1 VSGARPAVLAVDGG
15 NSKSDLALV
24 ADDGTLLASVRGP
37 GITKPD
43 LTRTLG
49 LLTSLIDR
57 AQRQAGRSGCPVA
70 RHLSACVANADL
82 PEEEEALAAALRAQG
97 WSDTTEVVNDT
108 FAVLRTGLGAA
119 APAALSPAAEASPA
133 AGPSSTA
140 DGSPAAGLP
149 GPAGSSPATGPAPM
163 DGGEAERHW
172 GVAVTCGAGINCVGV
187 APDGRKTGF
196 LALGET
202 TGDWGGGHGL
212 GQAAL
217 WWAMRAEDGRGP
229 DTALRAAV
237 AAQFGVP
244 SAREVAIGI
253 HLGTISEPAL
263 RELAPAVLALA
274 GTGDDVAARLV
285 RRQAD
290 EICTMALTAMRRL
303 GLTGLA
309 TPVVLGG
316 GVLAARD
323 PMLIAGVT
331 EGIRAGAP
339 HAAVRI
345 TDVPPVAGAALLG
358 LDRLGAGP
366 EAERRLRANYAERT
380 PP

>member
-1 VSGARPAVLAVDGG
+1 MNGAVPAVLAVDGG

-24 ADDGTLLASVRGP
+24 AGDGTLLAAARGP
-37 GITKPD
+37 GMASD
-43 LTRTLG
+43 LSLDEKLEVLGTLIG
-49 LLTSLIDR
+49 Q
-57 AQRQAGRSGCPVA
+57 AQRQAGLPGCPVA

-82 PEEEEALAAALRAQG
+82 PEEEEEMAAALRARG
-97 WSDTTEVVNDT
+97 WTATTQVFNDT
-108 FAVLRTGLGAA
+108 FAVLRAGLVTRAT
-119 APAALSPAAEASPA
+119 
-133 AGPSSTA
+133 AGPS
-140 DGSPAAGLP
+140 
-149 GPAGSSPATGPAPM
+149 PAP
-163 DGGEAERHW
+163 GGPGLRHW

-196 LALGET
+196 LALGEI
-202 TGDWGGGHGL
+202 TGDWGGGYGL

-229 DTALRAAV
+229 DTALRGAV
-237 AAQFGVP
+237 AAHFGVP

-253 HLGTISEPAL
+253 HLGTISGAAL

-274 GTGDDVAARLV
+274 GTGDDVAGRLV

-290 EICTMALTAMRRL
+290 EICTMALTVMRRL

-316 GVLAARD
+316 SVLAARD
-323 PMLIAGVT
+323 LMLTAGVI
-331 EGIRAGAP
+331 EGIKAGAP
-339 HAAVRI
+339 HAAVRV

-366 EAERRLRANYAERT
+366 EAERRLRADYAERI

>member
-1 VSGARPAVLAVDGG
+1 VTGTLPAVLAVDGG

-24 ADDGTLLASVRGP
+24 ADDGALLASVRGP
-37 GITKPD
+37 GMTGPD
-43 LTRTLG
+43 LAKALG
-49 LLTSLIDR
+49 LLTSLIDQ
-57 AQRQAGRSGCPVA
+57 AQRQAGGPRCPVA

-97 WSDTTEVVNDT
+97 WTGTTEVVNDT
-108 FAVLRTGLGAA
+108 FAVLRAGLDAA
-119 APAALSPAAEASPA
+119 APDGLSPAAGSA
-133 AGPSSTA
+133 A
-140 DGSPAAGLP
+140 
-149 GPAGSSPATGPAPM
+149 PAGGA
-163 DGGEAERHW
+163 AERHW

-196 LALGET
+196 LALGNI

-229 DTALRAAV
+229 ETALRGAV
-237 AAQFGVP
+237 AAHFGVP
-244 SAREVAIGI
+244 SVREVAIGL
-253 HLGTISEPAL
+253 HLGTISEASL
-263 RELAPAVLALA
+263 GGLAPAVLAIA
-274 GTGDDVAARLV
+274 GGGDEVATGLV
-285 RRQAD
+285 RRQAG
-290 EICTMALTAMRRL
+290 EICAMALTVMRRL

-316 GVLAARD
+316 SVLAARN
-323 PMLIAGVT
+323 PMLTAGVI

-358 LDRLGAGP
+358 LDHLGAGP
-366 EAERRLRANYAERT
+366 EAERRLRADYAERT

>member
-1 VSGARPAVLAVDGG
+1 VSSTLPAVLAVDGG

-37 GITKPD
+37 GMTKPD
-43 LTRTLG
+43 LAKTLG
-49 LLTSLIDR
+49 LLASLIDQ
-57 AQRQAGRSGCPVA
+57 AQRQAGGPGCPVA

-97 WSDTTEVVNDT
+97 WTGTTEVVNDT
-108 FAVLRTGLGAA
+108 FAVLRAGLDATAGDG
-119 APAALSPAAEASPA
+119 LSPA
-133 AGPSSTA
+133 AGPA
-140 DGSPAAGLP
+140 R
-149 GPAGSSPATGPAPM
+149 PAGGA
-163 DGGEAERHW
+163 AERHW
-172 GVAVTCGAGINCVGV
+172 GVGVTCGAGINCVGV
-187 APDGRKTGF
+187 APDGRRTGF
-196 LALGET
+196 LALGGI

-229 DTALRAAV
+229 ETALRSAV
-237 AAQFGVP
+237 AAHFGVA
-244 SAREVAIGI
+244 SVREVAIGI
-253 HLGTISEPAL
+253 HLGTISEPSL
-263 RELAPAVLALA
+263 GELAPAVLALA
-274 GTGDDVAARLV
+274 GDGDDVAAGLV
-285 RRQAD
+285 RRQAG
-290 EICTMALTAMRRL
+290 EICAMALTVMRRL

-316 GVLAARD
+316 SVLAARD
-323 PMLIAGVT
+323 PMLTAGAV

-339 HAAVRI
+339 RAAVRI

-366 EAERRLRANYAERT
+366 GAERRLRADYTERT

>member
-1 VSGARPAVLAVDGG
+1 MSGARPAVLAVDGG

-49 LLTSLIDR
+49 LLTSLIAQ
-57 AQRQAGRSGCPVA
+57 AQRQAGQPGCPVA

-82 PEEEEALAAALRAQG
+82 PEEEQALAAALRKQG

-108 FAVLRTGLGAA
+108 FAVLRAGLDAA
-119 APAALSPAAEASPA
+119 APAGSFPAAPAGPSPAAPASPSPA
-133 AGPSSTA
+133 AGP
-140 DGSPAAGLP
+140 
-149 GPAGSSPATGPAPM
+149 APM
-163 DGGEAERHW
+163 AGGLAEPHW

-212 GQAAL
+212 GKAAL

-229 DTALRAAV
+229 ET
-237 AAQFGVP
+237 
-244 SAREVAIGI
+244 
-253 HLGTISEPAL
+253 AL

-274 GTGDDVAARLV
+274 GTGDDVSVRLV
-285 RRQAD
+285 RRQAG
-290 EICTMALTAMRRL
+290 EICAMALTAMRRL

-316 GVLAARD
+316 SVLAARD
-323 PMLIAGVT
+323 PMLTAGVT

-358 LDRLGAGP
+358 LDHLGAGP
-366 EAERRLRANYAERT
+366 EAERRLRAHYAERT

>member
-1 VSGARPAVLAVDGG
+1 MSGALPAVLAVDGG

-24 ADDGTLLASVRGP
+24 AGDGTLLASVRGP
-37 GITKPD
+37 GMTKPD
-43 LTRTLG
+43 LTGTLG
-49 LLTSLIDR
+49 LLTSLIDQ
-57 AQRQAGRSGCPVA
+57 AQRQAGGPGCPVA

-97 WSDTTEVVNDT
+97 WSDTTKVVNDT
-108 FAVLRTGLGAA
+108 FAVLRAGLDTPVAA
-119 APAALSPAAEASPA
+119 GVCPAAGASPA
-133 AGPSSTA
+133 AG
-140 DGSPAAGLP
+140 
-149 GPAGSSPATGPAPM
+149 GP
-163 DGGEAERHW
+163 AERHW
-172 GVAVTCGAGINCVGV
+172 GVAVTCGAGINCVAV

-196 LALGET
+196 LALGDI

-229 DTALRAAV
+229 DTGLRGAV
-237 AAQFGVP
+237 AEHFGVP
-244 SAREVAIGI
+244 SVRDVAIGI
-253 HLGTISEPAL
+253 HLGTICEAAL
-263 RELAPAVLALA
+263 GELAPAVLALA
-274 GTGDDVAARLV
+274 GTGDDVAAGLV
-285 RRQAD
+285 RRQAG
-290 EICTMALTAMRRL
+290 EICTMALTVMRRL

-316 GVLAARD
+316 SVLAARD
-323 PMLIAGVT
+323 PMLTAGVI
-331 EGIRAGAP
+331 EGIKAGAP
-339 HAAVRI
+339 HAAVRV

-366 EAERRLRANYAERT
+366 EAERRLRADYAERT

>member
-1 VSGARPAVLAVDGG
+1 VSSTLPAVLAVDGG

-24 ADDGTLLASVRGP
+24 AGDGTLLASARGP

-43 LTRTLG
+43 LATTLG
-49 LLTSLIDR
+49 LLTSLIDQ
-57 AQRQAGRSGCPVA
+57 AQRQVGKQGCPVA

-97 WSDTTEVVNDT
+97 WTATTEVVNDT
-108 FAVLRTGLGAA
+108 FAVLRAGLDASARDG
-119 APAALSPAAEASPA
+119 PSPA
-133 AGPSSTA
+133 AGPA
-140 DGSPAAGLP
+140 P
-149 GPAGSSPATGPAPM
+149 PAGA
-163 DGGEAERHW
+163 AERHW
-172 GVAVTCGAGINCVGV
+172 GVGVTCGAGINCVAV

-196 LALGET
+196 LALGGI

-229 DTALRAAV
+229 QTALRGAV
-237 AAQFGVP
+237 AAHFGVP
-244 SAREVAIGI
+244 AVRDVAIGI
-253 HLGTISEPAL
+253 HLGTISERSL
-263 RELAPAVLALA
+263 GDLAPAVLALA
-274 GTGDDVAARLV
+274 GDGDDVAAGLV
-285 RRQAD
+285 HRQAG
-290 EICTMALTAMRRL
+290 EICAMALTVMRRL

-316 GVLAARD
+316 SVLAARD
-323 PMLIAGVT
+323 PMLTAGVI
-331 EGIRAGAP
+331 EGIREAAP
-339 HAAVRI
+339 HASVRI

-358 LDRLGAGP
+358 LDHLGAGP
-366 EAERRLRANYAERT
+366 EAECRLRADYAERT

>member
-1 VSGARPAVLAVDGG
+1 VNGALPAVLAVDGG

-37 GITKPD
+37 GMTKPD
-43 LTRTLG
+43 LAKTLG
-49 LLTSLIDR
+49 LLTSLIDQ
-57 AQRQAGRSGCPVA
+57 AQRQAGQPGCPVA

-82 PEEEEALAAALRAQG
+82 PEEEEALAAALCAQG
-97 WSDTTEVVNDT
+97 WSDTTKVVNDT
-108 FAVLRTGLGAA
+108 FAVLRAGLDTP
-119 APAALSPAAEASPA
+119 APASASPA
-133 AGPSSTA
+133 GASPTVGGP
-140 DGSPAAGLP
+140 
-149 GPAGSSPATGPAPM
+149 
-163 DGGEAERHW
+163 AERHW

-187 APDGRKTGF
+187 APDGRRTGF
-196 LALGET
+196 LALGGI

-212 GQAAL
+212 GMAAL

-229 DTALRAAV
+229 DTGLRGAV
-237 AAQFGVP
+237 AAYFGVP
-244 SAREVAIGI
+244 SVREVAIGI
-253 HLGTISEPAL
+253 HLGAISEAAL
-263 RELAPAVLALA
+263 GGLAPAVLAAA
-274 GTGDDVAARLV
+274 GTGDDVATGLV
-285 RRQAD
+285 RRQAG
-290 EICTMALTAMRRL
+290 EICTMALTIMRRL
-303 GLTGLA
+303 GLTALA

-316 GVLAARD
+316 SVLAARD
-323 PMLIAGVT
+323 PMLTAGVI

-366 EAERRLRANYAERT
+366 EAERRLRADYAERI

>member
-1 VSGARPAVLAVDGG
+1 VSQPGSRPVSGALPAVLAVDGG

-24 ADDGTLLASVRGP
+24 AEDGSLLASARGP
-37 GITKPD
+37 GMTRPD
-43 LTRTLG
+43 LAMALR
-49 LLTSLIDR
+49 LLTGLIGQ

-82 PEEEEALAAALRAQG
+82 PEEEQALATALRVQG

-108 FAVLRTGLGAA
+108 FAVLRAGLDAT
-119 APAALSPAAEASPA
+119 
-133 AGPSSTA
+133 AGPSPTA
-140 DGSPAAGLP
+140 
-149 GPAGSSPATGPAPM
+149 
-163 DGGEAERHW
+163 GGQAERHW

-212 GQAAL
+212 GKAAL

-229 DTALRAAV
+229 ETALRGAV
-237 AAQFGVP
+237 AAHFGLP
-244 SAREVAIGI
+244 SVRDVAIGI
-253 HLGTISEPAL
+253 HLGTISEAAL
-263 RELAPAVLALA
+263 GELAPAVLALA

-285 RRQAD
+285 RRQAG
-290 EICTMALTAMRRL
+290 EICAMALTAMRRL

-323 PMLIAGVT
+323 PMLTAAVT
-331 EGIRAGAP
+331 DGIRAGAP

-358 LDRLGAGP
+358 LDHLGAGP
-366 EAERRLRANYAERT
+366 EAERRLRADYAERT

>member
-49 LLTSLIDR
+49 LLTSLIGR

-70 RHLSACVANADL
+70 RHLSVCVANADL

-97 WSDTTEVVNDT
+97 WSETTEVVNDT
-108 FAVLRTGLGAA
+108 FAVLRAGLGAA
-119 APAALSPAAEASPA
+119 APAGLSGT
-133 AGPSSTA
+133 AGP
-140 DGSPAAGLP
+140 
-149 GPAGSSPATGPAPM
+149 SPATGPAPM
-163 DGGEAERHW
+163 PGGEAEQHW

-196 LALGET
+196 LALGGI

-229 DTALRAAV
+229 DTALRGAV
-237 AAQFGVP
+237 AAHFGVP

-253 HLGTISEPAL
+253 HLGTISDAAL

-274 GTGDDVAARLV
+274 GTGDDVAGRLV

-290 EICTMALTAMRRL
+290 EICTMALTVMRRL

-323 PMLIAGVT
+323 PLLTAGVT

>member
-1 VSGARPAVLAVDGG
+1 MSGALPAVLAVDGG

-24 ADDGTLLASVRGP
+24 AGDGALLASVRGP
-37 GITKPD
+37 GMTKPD
-43 LTRTLG
+43 LQKTLG
-49 LLTSLIDR
+49 LLTSMIAQ
-57 AQRQAGRSGCPVA
+57 AQRQAGQPGCPVA

-97 WSDTTEVVNDT
+97 WTDTTKVVNDT
-108 FAVLRTGLGAA
+108 FAVLRAGLET
-119 APAALSPAAEASPA
+119 PATPDASRTVHASPTADASLA
-133 AGPSSTA
+133 AG
-140 DGSPAAGLP
+140 
-149 GPAGSSPATGPAPM
+149 GPAEP
-163 DGGEAERHW
+163 HW

-212 GQAAL
+212 GKAAL
-217 WWAMRAEDGRGP
+217 WWAIRAEDGRGP
-229 DTALRAAV
+229 DTGLRGAV
-237 AAQFGVP
+237 ATHFGVP
-244 SAREVAIGI
+244 SVSDVAIGI
-253 HLGTISEPAL
+253 HLDTISDAAL
-263 RELAPAVLALA
+263 GGLAPAVLALA

-285 RRQAD
+285 RRQAA
-290 EICTMALTAMRRL
+290 EICTMALTVMRRL

-316 GVLAARD
+316 SVLAARD
-323 PMLIAGVT
+323 PMLTAGVV

-339 HAAVRI
+339 DAAVRI

-358 LDRLGAGP
+358 LDHLGAGP
-366 EAERRLRANYAERT
+366 GAERRLRADYAERT